1 MFFDASGIPSKPAL
15 LDHIGDGM
23 RGATSVTDKTVKS
36 AVRVLAIFEV
46 FESERHSL
54 TISELVERL
63 QIPQSSTS
71 TLMRSLVS
79 KGFVEFEVETRRYR
93 PSVRLAFLGNWVLGS
108 TDVIARIHSLAQ
120 ALSEKTGETILIGAE
135 SGLYMQYLSV
145 IVSPHMLRIA
155 LHPGVKRPLHL
166 SGLGLMLLSMKTDPE
181 ISRLVRR
188 YNSESTDPDA
198 PRRSER
204 EVLAMVETA
213 RRQGW
218 YETANLITEG
228 AGSIATLLP
237 LPRGERALAVG
248 IGASV
253 DRLHQRH
260 DILQQALTEAVTEF
274 SAATVMGS
282 TSGAR

>member
-1 MFFDASGIPSKPAL
+1 L
-15 LDHIGDGM
+15 
-23 RGATSVTDKTVKS
+23 TDKTVKS

-46 FESERHSL
+46 FESERRSL

-71 TLMRSLVS
+71 TLMRSLVA

-108 TDVIARIHSLAQ
+108 TDVIARIHALAQ
-120 ALSEKTGETILIGAE
+120 GLSEKTGETILIGAE
-135 SGLYMQYLSV
+135 SGLHMQYLSV
-145 IVSPHMLRIA
+145 IVSPHTMRIA

-166 SGLGLMLLSMKTDPE
+166 SGLGLMLLSLKSDPE

-188 YNSESTDPDA
+188 YNSESTDPTA

-204 EVLAMVETA
+204 EVLRMVETA

-218 YETANLITEG
+218 YETASLITEG

-237 LPRGERALAVG
+237 LPRGERPLAVG
-248 IGASV
+248 IGAPV
-253 DRLHQRH
+253 DRLHDRH
-260 DILQQALTEAVTEF
+260 DVLQKVLTDAVAEF
-274 SAATVMGS
+274 YAATLGS
-282 TSGAR
+282 SASGPR

>member
-1 MFFDASGIPSKPAL
+1 M
-15 LDHIGDGM
+15 
-23 RGATSVTDKTVKS
+23 TEKTVKS

-46 FESERHSL
+46 FESERRSL

-63 QIPQSSTS
+63 KIPQSSTS
-71 TLMRSLVS
+71 TLMRSLVA
-79 KGFVEFEVETRRYR
+79 KGFVEFEAETRRYR

-120 ALSEKTGETILIGAE
+120 ALSRKTGETILIGAE

-166 SGLGLMLLSMKTDPE
+166 SGLGLMLLSTKSDPE
-181 ISRLVRR
+181 IGRLVRR
-188 YNSESTDPDA
+188 YNAESTDPA
-198 PRRSER
+198 TPRRSER

-218 YETANLITEG
+218 YQTASLITEG
-228 AGSIATLLP
+228 AGSLATLLP
-237 LPRGERALAVG
+237 LPRGERPLAVG
-248 IGASV
+248 IGATV
-253 DRLHQRH
+253 DRLRERH
-260 DILQQALTEAVTEF
+260 DILRQALTNAVAEF
-274 SAATVMGS
+274 SAATVEGAM
-282 TSGAR
+282 SGTAASR

>member
-1 MFFDASGIPSKPAL
+1 M
-15 LDHIGDGM
+15 
-23 RGATSVTDKTVKS
+23 TDKTVKS

-46 FESERHSL
+46 FESERRSL

-63 QIPQSSTS
+63 KIPQSSTS
-71 TLMRSLVS
+71 TLMRSLVA

-120 ALSEKTGETILIGAE
+120 GLSEKTGETILIGAE

-155 LHPGVKRPLHL
+155 LHPGVRRPLHL
-166 SGLGLMLLSMKTDPE
+166 SGLGLMLLSLKSDPE

-188 YNSESTDPDA
+188 YNAETTDPSA

-204 EVLAMVETA
+204 AVLAMVEAA
-213 RRQGW
+213 RHQGW
-218 YETANLITEG
+218 YETASLITEG

-237 LPRGERALAVG
+237 LPRGERPLAVG
-248 IGASV
+248 IGAPV
-253 DRLHQRH
+253 DRLHDRH
-260 DILQQALTEAVTEF
+260 DILQLALTDAVAEF
-274 SAATVMGS
+274 TAATIGD
-282 TSGAR
+282 AALAAC

>member
-1 MFFDASGIPSKPAL
+1 VSE
-15 LDHIGDGM
+15 
-23 RGATSVTDKTVKS
+23 KTVKS

-46 FESERHSL
+46 FESERRSL

-63 QIPQSSTS
+63 RIPQSSTS
-71 TLMRSLVS
+71 TLMKSLVA
-79 KGFVEFEVETRRYR
+79 KGFVEFEAETRRYR

-120 ALSEKTGETILIGAE
+120 TLSEKTGETILIGAE

-145 IVSPHMLRIA
+145 LVSPHTLSIE
-155 LHPGVKRPLHL
+155 LHPGVRRPLHL
-166 SGLGLMLLSMKTDPE
+166 SGLGLMLLSLKTDPE
-181 ISRLVRR
+181 IGRVVRR
-188 YNSESTDPDA
+188 YNSEYSDA
-198 PRRSER
+198 SGPRLSER

-218 YETANLITEG
+218 FETANLITEG

-248 IGASV
+248 IGAPVS
-253 DRLHQRH
+253 RLQARH
-260 DILQQALTEAVTEF
+260 DMLQSALTEAVAEF
-274 SAATVMGS
+274 SAATLGPAS
-282 TSGAR
+282 